1 MTITSSMDTHLAPLS
16 SVQASMVTPIRTYNH
31 NFYSGLVYVLNG
43 VTGTALSVAT
53 AAQAVLSLLA
63 KSLDAG
69 QDATDVINESLEQ
82 LHSVPESMGLRR
94 YFSVFTGVSNIIEG
108 NHLIAEARHQNY
120 LWGIA
125 DGVMKIAR
133 GVFESSAGFIQ
144 GTTKALTVWAENN
157 INVSSIDIAN
167 MVGDL
172 LSSLQLL
179 IISISTLH
187 NARLSGDLKRKI
199 RIEPCNIPLA
209 KKVNNLFWPSIRCNP
224 LPSIDLA
231 KRRIEVVKSILND
244 PNSRDQKIHLE
255 KMMGS
260 DFMHKLTNV
269 LNGQDLSLSS
279 HHIDEVLKKLSS
291 SEFSNAILGTV
302 SLLGAITT
310 VVADVCTVGIASQI
324 MSLIKP
330 LIAFTFFY
338 YDVAQLK
345 AGVNNTVS
353 ASRINQIMRYAL
365 TALAISLAVFTFVGA
380 SAGTGGALPI
390 AMLVIGITMPLIT
403 LYMAN
408 NPGKI
413 TKGLKSIGS
422 AFNYLNPFAYPVNFK
437 GYRRVIQEEPAIEM
451 SSLAHS
457 HSA

>member
-1 MTITSSMDTHLAPLS
+1 MDTHLAPLS
-16 SVQASMVTPIRTYNH
+16 SVQASMATPIRTYNH

-172 LSSLQLL
+172 LFPYQLF
-179 IISISTLH
+179 ITP
-187 NARLSGDLKRKI
+187 DY
-199 RIEPCNIPLA
+199 
-209 KKVNNLFWPSIRCNP
+209 
-224 LPSIDLA
+224 
-231 KRRIEVVKSILND
+231 
-244 PNSRDQKIHLE
+244 LE
-255 KMMGS
+255 
-260 DFMHKLTNV
+260 
-269 LNGQDLSLSS
+269 
-279 HHIDEVLKKLSS
+279 I
-291 SEFSNAILGTV
+291 
-302 SLLGAITT
+302 
-310 VVADVCTVGIASQI
+310 
-324 MSLIKP
+324 
-330 LIAFTFFY
+330 
-338 YDVAQLK
+338 
-345 AGVNNTVS
+345 
-353 ASRINQIMRYAL
+353 
-365 TALAISLAVFTFVGA
+365 
-380 SAGTGGALPI
+380 
-390 AMLVIGITMPLIT
+390 
-403 LYMAN
+403 
-408 NPGKI
+408 
-413 TKGLKSIGS
+413 
-422 AFNYLNPFAYPVNFK
+422 
-437 GYRRVIQEEPAIEM
+437 
-451 SSLAHS
+451 
-457 HSA
+457 